1 MVTTMVR
8 QKKLIVFLVVLTIIG
23 VTNYYLAIN
32 ILIPSRISGATLT
45 DFNEAVSVAKASSV
59 KVISGDY
66 SLSWKMVAV
75 YGKVIKV
82 LSRDLV
88 PPRHERFII
97 TDIDT
102 GESNLTV
109 IYNVDYLSRGWLNV
123 QIGDYIVFIGEVL
136 PNAEEI
142 HKVAEGFDF
151 LVLYR
156 PTESLLIEVGFYP
169 PRDTIW
175 VVGIFLFDILLILAT
190 ILILKKKF
198 ISTIYTAL

>member
-75 YGKVIKV
+75 YGKVIRV

-88 PPRHERFII
+88 PPKHERFII

-102 GESNLTV
+102 EESNLTV
-109 IYNVDYLSRGWLNV
+109 IYNVDYLGRGWLNV
-123 QIGDYIVFIGEVL
+123 QNGDYVVFFGEVL

-151 LVLYR
+151 LVLFR
-156 PTESLLIEVGFYP
+156 STESLLIEVGFYP
-169 PRDTIW
+169 PKDTIW
-175 VVGIFLFDILLILAT
+175 VIGIFMFDIILVSIT
-190 ILILKKKF
+190 VVLSKKK
-198 ISTIYTAL
+198 IGEKSRV